1 MTCFWDGILNGLQ
14 MTDLNL
20 YDISNKNKEAFITFL
35 KSKNS
40 HELFKKVRWN
50 GFLLKEQEIKEHIE
64 MIKNYNIKGI
74 YNGHLT
80 STCDSFLLL
89 ITSLFKLNIYHRYL
103 SCLIRYQYDGDQRGI
118 INVSSNRG
126 HFRFVSRS

>member
-14 MTDLNL
+14 KTDLNL

-40 HELFKKVRWN
+40 YELFKKVRWN

-80 STCDSFLLL
+80 STCDGFLLL
-89 ITSLFKLNIYHRYL
+89 ITSLFKLNINHRYL
-103 SCLIRYQYDGDQRGI
+103 SCLIRYKYDGNSRGI
-118 INVSSNRG
+118 MNVSSNRG
-126 HFRFVSRS
+126 HFQFVSRS

>member
-1 MTCFWDGILNGLQ
+1 

-50 GFLLKEQEIKEHIE
+50 GFLLKEQEIKEHME

-89 ITSLFKLNIYHRYL
+89 ITSLFKLNINHRYL
-103 SCLIRYQYDGDQRGI
+103 SFLIRYKYDGNERGI
-118 INVSSNRG
+118 LNVSSNRG

>member
-14 MTDLNL
+14 KTDLNL

-80 STCDSFLLL
+80 STCDGFLLL
-89 ITSLFKLNIYHRYL
+89 ITSLFKLNINHRYL
-103 SCLIRYQYDGDQRGI
+103 SCLIRYKYDGNSRGI
-118 INVSSNRG
+118 MNVSSNRG
-126 HFRFVSRS
+126 HFQFVSRS